1 MEKIYYPILKNWSM
15 STFNELRDRIQG
27 KRDTLLQKQEQLF
40 IAKMALDR
48 YEQEIAKKIKKG
60 KPDIKT
66 DKKGGIPG
74 KPLVS
79 KIPAQ
84 KIDLKGGPIKGGPIL
99 DPTKLDPKLVLLS
112 NAKSKFLGEINAIE
126 SELINLYQLFWALAS
141 PQDMVGNWDA
151 KFPIVLLPIRIETRF
166 ITYDVGDVSKNYICV
181 RFIPDDIFVDTHEP
195 LLTADEYEGGKKYWS
210 EISNPENDR
219 LTNQKKEW
227 RNLHSIYGSNRA
239 AYIILKTRPLNF
251 PMDINGLIPSEL
263 QYPPFTLSKENS
275 WSLPARSYVI
285 PDKFVVTLYNGGTP
299 IVKTGN
305 HVHAF
310 PLILGPDPNSD
321 ADLFEE
327 VEENG
332 EVKLKMDER
341 IRWLYDFE
349 AAVANGM
356 AVKIEL
362 TNGQYATG
370 FDKITVLGLRL
381 SSDQNHS
388 QQLLEGLIDSHHYGQ
403 NGFGI
408 VPQGTP
414 TNNSKDKPSG
424 YSQLRQDPTF
434 SFQTEQ
440 EGPLIGPLDI
450 SNKLSWKDAQWLAHG
465 LGIGINTLVHTYFA
479 NHTDRIEATA
489 MNEALWHGTLGYY
502 LKHML
507 VTWNTLSNDT
517 LSISDIGKMKEFFIA
532 YISGRGPMPAIRVGN
547 QPYGVL
553 PVTAY
558 SKMEWQDIDLIPK
571 KLHPVLNFF
580 RESWRKNVVSV
591 KTTSQGFGN
600 WQQDFLDI
608 LGLQSGSVEYYNRI
622 GIGPLVYYMY
632 AKQASTNADNW
643 LDSQVAQ
650 STQANA
656 NINNLIADADLLLKN
671 TRASMLSWFP
681 FHSRIKNGTVTE
693 DPISEETSLSNDY
706 IKYLSDDENLFSIIE
721 EYLEN
726 DKVDTDTKPLL
737 YLMLRHSL
745 MLLVWEILWQKFYDV
760 EWIEKELLNTEK
772 NEACKAIWYQFDTKK
787 EELISYINTNSKY
800 LSFTSALKKLIIG
813 DKSIPTERLERLL
826 SEHLDLCSYR
836 FDAWQTGLVDYKLQR
851 MRLLQPNGCYLG
863 AYGWVLNVRRDPPR
877 TDVPISQM
885 PTLFNNDSQIHKLTY
900 EEGNAGFIHAPS
912 IAQAT
917 TSAVLREGY
926 LSKGKEQMQ
935 VDLTSKRV
943 RLAKEIIEGIQNG
956 QELATL
962 LGYRFERS
970 LHDKSGNGLEL
981 DKYIYDLRKEFP
993 LVTRKDNNAME
1004 NFEANNVVHGLD
1016 LLTRYRNQISYFN
1029 FITNNSHKQN
1039 ILSSCKDLD
1048 EIIDSISDLTMAEGV
1063 HQAVLGNHIRANA
1076 ILNAIGEGKN
1086 IPEPQF
1092 TETPRTGITLTQRM
1106 GVLFTKKENYPP
1118 IWADTSTYRASISP
1132 IINQWIGEILGE
1144 GSKIKCKISYPNNEK
1159 PNEIVSPNHLG
1170 LEPIDFVI
1178 LLNNPLGDYSS
1189 EMAQR
1194 ILYYIRKKN
1203 NLLKD
1208 VSITIDYQDRI
1219 GFDDTDVAF
1228 IEILAVARNIYRLM
1242 NDSEVMLPAHLQRDS
1257 ERSVMSDEELTEERN
1272 SIKLEDVMS
1281 NVTDIIEIDEMNKYN
1296 IIKSTNNLKA
1306 ILDIDLMLNDL
1317 SEIINIIKQKAESNE
1332 IIDLTEVE
1340 EELFKISFLG
1350 IQGSIPSNQIEN
1362 YQDSKQILLY
1372 QVISVLKELYKR
1384 NELIKEASIST
1395 YQGNIEA
1402 LKIAFGKDVPILPTY
1417 EIKNFAEVKSSFD
1430 NKENLISHAKSGLV
1444 MDDWLSGI
1452 AKVKDKVQ
1460 NWQTYALLNDIK
1472 GSDIDTKI
1480 HALQLPYQ
1488 VDDQWMGIE
1497 YSKGGDKIAAETLSL
1512 VLNFPY
1518 DFPATSTKKVCGF
1531 IIDEWVE
1538 KIPNRKETTGIA
1550 FNYDEPQTEAPQSIL
1565 ICVPPTNRAN
1575 WNWDDLISTLDETL
1589 ETAQLRAIDPDLLE
1603 KSPGSEFNKFLPGIV
1618 HPISSDHK
1626 QTVVLNQPK

>member
-1 MEKIYYPILKNWSM
+1 MEKIYYPILKNWCM

-48 YEQEIAKKIKKG
+48 YEQEIAKKVKKG

-166 ITYDVGDVSKNYICV
+166 ITYDVGGVSKNYICV

-251 PMDINGLIPSEL
+251 PIDINDPIPSEL

-440 EGPLIGPLDI
+440 ESPLIGSLDI
-450 SNKLSWKDAQWLAHG
+450 SNKLAWKDGQWLAHG
-465 LGIGINTLVHTYFA
+465 LGIQVNTLAHSYFA
-479 NHTDRIEATA
+479 NHYDRIEATA
-489 MNEALWHGTLGYY
+489 MNEALWYGTLGYY

-517 LSISDIGKMKEFFIA
+517 LSTSDIGKMKDFFIA

-547 QPYGVL
+547 QPYGIL

-558 SKMEWQDIDLIPK
+558 TKMEWASEELFPK
-571 KLHPVLNFF
+571 KLHGVLKFF
-580 RESWRKNVVSV
+580 RQSWRTKVGNV
-591 KTTSQGFGN
+591 KTTSQGSDN

-608 LGLQSGSVEYYNRI
+608 LGLQSGSVEYYNRLA
-622 GIGPLVYYMY
+622 IGPLVYYLY
-632 AKQASTNADNW
+632 AKQTSSGAEAW
-643 LDSQVAQ
+643 LDNQVAQ
-650 STQANA
+650 SNLANS
-656 NINNLIADADLLLKN
+656 NINNLVADADLLLKN

-681 FHSRIKNGTVTE
+681 FQSKINNGTVTQ
-693 DPISEETSLSNDY
+693 DPISEETP
-706 IKYLSDDENLFSIIE
+706 LSDDYIIYLIDE
-721 EYLEN
+721 TKLQLIIDEYLTNLNTNE
-726 DKVDTDTKPLL
+726 KPLL

-745 MLLVWEILWQKFYDV
+745 LLIVWEILWKRFHGG
-760 EWIEKELLNTEK
+760 EWIDKELLNAEK
-772 NEACKAIWYQFDTKK
+772 DEACRAVWYQFENTKGEK
-787 EELISYINTNSKY
+787 RKELIDYIKGNATY
-800 LSFTSALKKLIIG
+800 IDYTTSLKKLSKG
-813 DKSIPTERLERLL
+813 STGSIPTERLERLL

-836 FDAWQTGLVDYKLQR
+836 FDAWQTGLVDYKLQK
-851 MRLLQPNGCYLG
+851 MRILQPNGCYLG
-863 AYGWVLNVRRDPPR
+863 AYGWVLNVRKDPDR
-877 TDVPISQM
+877 TDVPNSQM

-900 EEGNAGFIHAPS
+900 DEGNAGFIHAPS

-943 RLAKEIIEGIQNG
+943 RLAKEIIEGVQNG
-956 QELATL
+956 QELAAL

-993 LVTRKDNNAME
+993 LVTRKDNNAMD

-1016 LLTRYRNQISYFN
+1016 LLKVFRS
-1029 FITNNSHKQN
+1029 NNSMFSYAVDEDHLKK
-1039 ILSSCKDLD
+1039 SCFELD
-1048 EIIDSISDLTMAEGV
+1048 DIIDAISDLTMAEGV

-1076 ILNAIGEGKN
+1076 ILNSIGEGKN

-1118 IWADTSTYRASISP
+1118 IWADNSTYKASISP
-1132 IINQWIGEILGE
+1132 IINQWIGEILGDS
-1144 GSKIKCKISYPNNEK
+1144 SKIKCKVTYDNTT
-1159 PNEIVSPNHLG
+1159 EIVSPNYLE

-1178 LLNNPLGDYSS
+1178 LLNSPLGDESS

-1208 VSITIDYQDRI
+1208 VSIKIDYQDRI
-1219 GFDDTDVAF
+1219 GFADTDVAF

-1242 NDSEVMLPAHLQRDS
+1242 NESEVMLPAHLQRDS
-1257 ERSVMSDEELTEERN
+1257 ERSVMSDEELTAERN
-1272 SIKLEDVMS
+1272 SINLEDVMS

-1296 IIKSTNNLKA
+1296 ILKSTNNLKA

-1317 SEIINIIKQKAESNE
+1317 SEIINMIKQKAESNE
-1332 IIDLTEVE
+1332 TFDLSEIE
-1340 EELFKISFLG
+1340 NELFKLSFLG

-1384 NELIKEASIST
+1384 NEQIKEASIST

-1430 NKENLISHAKSGLV
+1430 NKENLISHATSKLV
-1444 MDDWLSGI
+1444 MEDWLSGI
-1452 AKVKDKVQ
+1452 SKVKDKVQ

-1512 VLNFPY
+1512 VLNIPFG
-1518 DFPATSTKKVCGF
+1518 FPATSSKNVGGL
-1531 IIDEWVE
+1531 IIEEWVE
-1538 KIPNRKETTGIA
+1538 KIPNKEEITGIA
-1550 FNYDEPQTEAPQSIL
+1550 FNYDEPQTEAPQAIL
-1565 ICVPPTNRAN
+1565 LCVPPTNRSN
-1575 WNWDDLISTLDETL
+1575 WSWDDLISTLDETL

-1603 KSPGSEFNKFLPGIV
+1603 KSPGSEFNKFLPSIV